1 MPAKAREKLGWKP
14 KMTFAQLVNEMVAGD
29 LKIAK
34 REDANGKAPF
44 ELKGKTVFVAG
55 HRGMVGSALA
65 RRLVQED
72 VQLLTTT
79 RSEVDLRDQAA
90 VDRWFAAKR
99 PQVVFLAAAK
109 VGGIV
114 ANNTLRAEF
123 LYDNLV
129 IAANVIHA
137 AHVNKAEKL
146 MFLGS
151 SCIYPKLAPQ
161 PLREDSMLTGPL
173 EPTNESYAI
182 AKIAGIKMAEAY
194 RSQYGSDFISVM
206 PTNLYGAGDNYHPEY
221 SHVVAALIRRF
232 HEAKLSGIKNVVV
245 WGTGTP
251 RREFL
256 YVDDL
261 ADACVHLMKTY
272 SASEL
277 VNIGTG
283 EDITIA
289 EFARVVAATVGYTGE
304 ISFDTSRPDGTPR
317 KLLDVSRLAKLGWR
331 AKTSLEDGIKFA
343 YQAYLNELNKLRGDR
358 HSGAMRSIE
367 LRCAIAHLI
376 ISRFPMRNC
385 ASEVWSFGSSRNDGG
400 HIYRGGV
407 FANSIAIA
415 DISGFMK

>member
-1 MPAKAREKLGWKP
+1 MAR
-14 KMTFAQLVNEMVAGD
+14 
-29 LKIAK
+29 I
-34 REDANGKAPF
+34 PF

-65 RRLVQED
+65 RRLERED
-72 VQLLTTT
+72 VELKTV
-79 RSEVDLRDQAA
+79 RRNEVDLRDQAA
-90 VDRWFAAKR
+90 VFDWFAKAR

-123 LYDNLV
+123 LYDNLI

-137 AHVNKAEKL
+137 AHVNAAEKL

-173 EPTNESYAI
+173 EPTNEPYAI

-194 RSQYGSDFISVM
+194 RSQHGCDFINVM
-206 PTNLYGAGDNYHPEY
+206 PTNLYGPGDNYHPEY

-232 HEAKLSGIKNVVV
+232 HEAKLSGAANVVV

-261 ADACVHLMKTY
+261 ADACIHLMKTY
-272 SASEL
+272 SSEEL

-289 EFARVVAATVGYTGE
+289 EFARVVAKAVGYTGG
-304 ISFDTSRPDGTPR
+304 ISFDPSRPDGTPR
-317 KLLDVSRLAKLGWR
+317 KWLDVSRLAKLGWR
-331 AKTSLEDGIKFA
+331 ARTSLEEGIRLA
-343 YQAYLNELNKLRGDR
+343 YRAYL
-358 HSGAMRSIE
+358 
-367 LRCAIAHLI
+367 
-376 ISRFPMRNC
+376 
-385 ASEVWSFGSSRNDGG
+385 SESND
-400 HIYRGGV
+400 
-407 FANSIAIA
+407 
-415 DISGFMK
+415 